1 MIDKK
6 PDIAVLCKFPQCE
19 WDFRNLY
26 DNEDQLSI
34 ATMYEY
40 LRECPWIRE
49 VYEKLTL
56 LVIIKPGDTENSTL
70 TL

>member
-40 LRECPWIRE
+40 FRECPWIRE